1 MKGDGRR
8 LYAGIFVLLCCAMA
22 WLASWPSTAFAQAP
36 QPAASSSAAPAGSAA
51 ADSNLDEAKR
61 LFRQGN
67 ELRRAG
73 DCQKALEFFARSRA
87 LVPSMQNTLNS
98 AICLDQIGRY
108 DEALEMYEEVLTKFG
123 EQVDTDSKQA
133 MAPSM
138 AALRRKVGTI
148 EVSANVEGS
157 LIIDARMRGKL
168 PILSPVRVMPGPH
181 VVRVVKDGYETFEK
195 SVIVKAGESTAV
207 DAKLAP
213 LASAGRLRIEDK
225 ALEGGELFVDGAMV
239 GKLPWEGTL
248 APGDR
253 LFWVRKGDVGS
264 APRKATVVQG
274 QTVLAQVV
282 SGPLGPDMRIVL
294 EPGTAQM
301 YIDGVLVGKGTWQGR
316 LPVGPHT
323 IDARELGYFA
333 LTRPLAVT
341 ADTRGD
347 VKLALKADKAH
358 PRWGVAAPSGR
369 FTLDVLGGA
378 ALSNSLGSSAET
390 DCGSVDCPSKSIPLG
405 FIAGARGGYELPA
418 GLGFEIGGGYMSLT
432 SKVERRINEAFATP
446 AVTTN
451 DNIDLLAGE
460 AKSQYTIKD
469 TLRVRGP
476 VAFAGVTY
484 RRGLGATFEAQ
495 GRVDIGVWITSFSDT
510 LSGTATS
517 GGVTRDVSVSGSG
530 KTGHGAAVFVMPGI
544 DLFVKKGH
552 WRVGLGLSAAIFLT
566 DGPTL
571 DTGNAHVKAGTCE
584 PKANR
589 DSIDC
594 APDESFTRGEKAYGR
609 FFAFMPQ
616 ASAGYVF

>member
-1 MKGDGRR
+1 MKGARRR
-8 LYAGIFVLLCCAMA
+8 LCAGIVVLLCCAMA
-22 WLASWPSTAFAQAP
+22 WFAASPSTAFAQAP
-36 QPAASSSAAPAGSAA
+36 QPAASASAAPSGSAA
-51 ADSNLDEAKR
+51 SDSSLEDAKR

-73 DCQKALEFFARSRA
+73 DCQKALEFFVRSRA
-87 LVPSMQNTLNS
+87 IVPSMQNTLNS
-98 AICLDQIGRY
+98 AICLDQIGRF
-108 DEALEMYEEVLTKFG
+108 DEALEMYEDVLTKFG
-123 EQVDTDSKQA
+123 EQLDTDSKQA

-195 SVIVKAGESTAV
+195 SVVVKAGESTAV

-253 LFWVRKGDVGS
+253 LFWVRKGDIGS

-282 SGPLGPDMRIVL
+282 AGPLGPDMRIVL
-294 EPGTAQM
+294 EPATAQM

-316 LPVGPHT
+316 LPIGKHT

-333 LTRPLAVT
+333 LTHPMVVA
-341 ADTRGD
+341 AETRGD
-347 VKLALKADKAH
+347 AKLALKADKAH

-369 FTLDVLGGA
+369 FTLDLLGGA
-378 ALSNSLGSSAET
+378 ALSNSFGSSAET
-390 DCGSVDCPSKSIPLG
+390 QCSSGNCASRSIPLG
-405 FIAGARGGYELPA
+405 FIAGARGGYELPM
-418 GLGFEIGGGYMSLT
+418 GLGFEVGGGYMSMT
-432 SKVERRINEAFATP
+432 AKVERNVNESFSTP
-446 AVTTN
+446 AVEK
-451 DNIDLLAGE
+451 LKLPAGTANSE
-460 AKSQYTIKD
+460 YTINE

-484 RRGLGATFEAQ
+484 RRGLGAIFEAQ
-495 GRVDIGVWITSFSDT
+495 GRVDIGVWIASFSDT

-530 KTGHGAAVFVMPGI
+530 KTGHAAPVFVMPGI

-552 WRVGLGLSAAIFLT
+552 WRVGVGLSAAIFLT

-571 DTGNAHVKAGTCE
+571 NTGNAHVRAQTCNPE
-584 PKANR
+584 VNR

-594 APDESFTRGEKAYGR
+594 APDESFTRSEKAYGR
-609 FFAFMPQ
+609 FVAFMPQ
-616 ASAGYVF
+616 ASVGYVF